1 MSQPNQPP
9 KLTPKRPYLLRAFYE
24 WIVDNGMTPHI
35 LVDARSDQVRVPR
48 QFVKDGNI
56 VLNVSMTAANNL
68 MMRDDEVTFNARFGG
83 KAFSIW
89 LPMWAVM
96 AIYSKE
102 TQDGI
107 SFPPDEYAEFME
119 TLGQAEARKPTL
131 AAVPTA
137 TEADSA
143 EDEMLDA
150 LVDEVVDAIV
160 GKADGPAA
168 EQQDDEPEPPKS
180 GNKQRPSF
188 LRVVK

>member
-56 VLNVSMTAANNL
+56 VLNISMTAANNL
-68 MMRDDEVTFNARFGG
+68 MMRDDTITFNARFSG
-83 KAFSIW
+83 KSFAIY
-89 LPMWAVM
+89 LPIWAVM

-107 SFPPDEYAEFME
+107 SFPPDEYDELME
-119 TLGQAEARKPTL
+119 AVGQVETRKAPTL
-131 AAVPTA
+131 AAVPA
-137 TEADSA
+137 ASE
-143 EDEMLDA
+143 EDE
-150 LVDEVVDAIV
+150 DEVVDAIV
-160 GKADGPAA
+160 GEG
-168 EQQDDEPEPPKS
+168 QDDEADQQDHEPDPPKS
-180 GNKQRPSF
+180 GNNKSRPSF